1 MLLHQEGQIKNV
13 TWKIPKFFYK
23 YRNNLKNALIS
34 SGLEHIFTSES
45 QLGGVSD
52 QPLSLTQLLQVVSI
66 ELNEYGVNS
75 SSVSGTAIQ
84 ENSLES
90 EEMFLNRPFLYGMEQ
105 GGHFVFLGI
114 CENPLRS

>member
-1 MLLHQEGQIKNV
+1 MVIV
-13 TWKIPKFFYK
+13 TMPPKTTAT
-23 YRNNLKNALIS
+23 R
-34 SGLEHIFTSES
+34 HIFLRRDSRS
-45 QLGGVSD
+45 AD
-52 QPLSLTQLLQVVSI
+52 
-66 ELNEYGVNS
+66 EYGVNS
-75 SSVSGTAIQ
+75 SNVSGTAIQ